1 MRDAPQPTSRQE
13 PCQGGRGQG
22 GEYGV
27 WTLDSTLNYLPPPPL
42 PAGRPPLQ
50 DVQTRAE
57 AEESPPSPPLTPY
70 PPRPPPPPYPPLP
83 AGRPPLRGVPT
94 RAEAEE
100 SPPSPQ
106 WRQSRAGWSRLR

>member
-42 PAGRPPLQ
+42 TCRKATTAGCA
-50 DVQTRAE
+50 D
-57 AEESPPSPPLTPY
+57 
-70 PPRPPPPPYPPLP
+70 
-83 AGRPPLRGVPT
+83 
-94 RAEAEE
+94 
-100 SPPSPQ
+100 
-106 WRQSRAGWSRLR
+106 QSRGRGESSQPAVEAVTRRMEPASLSRGGR